1 MPRQPNHSDLVYHTA
16 SQSSA
21 AASSPIVAS
30 WRRCLDLHQLQ
41 PEESRKPERV
51 EEAVFRSARERAG
64 HLVSACSE
72 EVDRLYQTV
81 GRSGCCILLS
91 DRDGVVLDRRGAA
104 GDDADFRE
112 LGLWPQAVWSEASVG
127 TNGIGTALADQRPVM
142 IHRDQHFL
150 SANTELSCVTAPIRD
165 HLGRVT
171 AALDISTCR
180 NDVTDMALA
189 ILSQA
194 VRDAAVRVEATL
206 FRLAFPGA
214 RIVMVPAASA
224 GSVALLAVDGDD
236 LVLGATRAARLALK
250 LDDQRIAQGLPASDA
265 LCEGRGEGAAD
276 LGEAERA
283 ALRRALSRTN
293 GNVSQAAQVL
303 GISRATLHRKMKRF
317 ALQ

>member
-1 MPRQPNHSDLVYHTA
+1 MPRQPNHSDLVYQTA
-16 SQSSA
+16 TQSSA
-21 AASSPIVAS
+21 AASSPIAAS

-41 PEESRKPERV
+41 PEERRKPVRV
-51 EEAVFRSARERAG
+51 DEAVFRSARERAG
-64 HLVSACSE
+64 HLVFACSE

-91 DRDGVVLDRRGAA
+91 DRDGVVLDRRGAP
-104 GDDADFRE
+104 GDDADFRD
-112 LGLWPQAVWSEASVG
+112 LGLWPQTVWSEASVG
-127 TNGIGTALADQRPVM
+127 TNGIGTALADQRAVM

-165 HLGRVT
+165 HLGRVA

-180 NDVTDMALA
+180 NDVTDMTLA

-194 VRDAAVRVEATL
+194 VRDTAVRVEATL

-214 RIVMVPAASA
+214 RIIMVPTASA

-236 LVLGATRAARLALK
+236 LVLGATRAARFALK

-265 LCEGRGEGAAD
+265 LCEGRSDGAAD
-276 LGEAERA
+276 LDEAERA

>member
-1 MPRQPNHSDLVYHTA
+1 MPRQPNHSDLVYQTA
-16 SQSSA
+16 TQSSA
-21 AASSPIVAS
+21 AASSPIAAS

-41 PEESRKPERV
+41 PEEHRKPERV

-64 HLVSACSE
+64 HLVSACSD

-91 DRDGVVLDRRGAA
+91 DRDGVVLDRRGAPS
-104 GDDADFRE
+104 DDADFRE

-127 TNGIGTALADQRPVM
+127 TNGIGTALADQRAVM

-150 SANTELSCVTAPIRD
+150 SANTGLSCVTAPIRD
-165 HLGRVT
+165 HLGRVA

-180 NDVTDMALA
+180 NDVTDMTLA

-194 VRDAAVRVEATL
+194 VRDTAVRVEATL
-206 FRLAFPGA
+206 FRLAFPRA
-214 RIVMVPAASA
+214 RIVMVPTASA

-236 LVLGATRAARLALK
+236 LVLGATRAARLALR

-265 LCEGRGEGAAD
+265 LCESRGDGVAD
-276 LGEAERA
+276 LDEAERA

-303 GISRATLHRKMKRF
+303 GISRATLHRKMKRL